1 MDLREAIL
9 RRRSIRTFSDR
20 PVDTDA
26 VEALKEAVLWAP
38 SAGNLQSR
46 VFYFVTH
53 EHTRQKLGKASY
65 QPEIFASA
73 PLVVVGCTDDA
84 IVGEY
89 GERGRDLY
97 AVQDVAAA
105 VQNLLL
111 TAHAHDLG
119 TVWIGAFDPEKVRE
133 ALALPAGLEA
143 VAMVPVGTP
152 AEAPAPPEHKPPH
165 ALFHDVV

>member
-9 RRRSIRTFSDR
+9 RRRSIRVFRDK
-20 PVDTDA
+20 PVDVDA

-38 SAGNLQSR
+38 SAGNLQAR
-46 VFYFVTH
+46 LFLFVTDGA
-53 EHTRQKLGKASY
+53 TREALGDCSY
-65 QPEIFASA
+65 QKEIFASA

-84 IVGEY
+84 IMEEY

-111 TAHAHDLG
+111 TAHAHGLG
-119 TVWIGAFDPEKVRE
+119 AVWIGAFEPGRVRRV
-133 ALALPAGLEA
+133 LDLGPGLEP

-152 AEAPAPPEHKPPH
+152 AEAPSAPERKAPK
-165 ALFHDVV
+165 DVFRDVP